1 MAIGYLSNIDL
12 NNNQV
17 KDFKIDNVTSDPT
30 GLSGEGQMIYRT
42 DTNQMKFHTGSNTW
56 VVFGTGSGSGTVTSV
71 DISSS
76 TGTITVGGGPI
87 TNTGTL
93 TVNLPVTGVTAGSY
107 TSADITVDSY
117 GRITAASS
125 SGGGTMTSWKIGS
138 TTGADQDVIDGQ
150 VVDIVGGTY
159 ISGAIAGTRTVTLT
173 HDNTSRT
180 DTTSTASP
188 ASGATFTSVD
198 GVTTNAT
205 GHLTALNVKTIT
217 LPTSDNYVS
226 WELDAESGTPQSIGS
241 GDTVTFTGG
250 TKITT
255 AVAATDILTITH
267 DATSRTDTTSTASP
281 GSAGTFTAVDS
292 VTSDATG
299 HVTAVNLK
307 TVTMP
312 TVPTSDNYSKW
323 VLSDGTTTQ
332 DITSGNT
339 VEVSPDAADGKEGI
353 TVVVSATDK
362 LVIGL
367 DLELLDLQTSVD
379 ESNDELV
386 FVNNAESKNEKI
398 IFSDIHLNQ
407 WGDAEADVDFGGF
420 KLLDVA
426 DGSAAT
432 DGVNLGQVETLV
444 AGQSLFKGAYDAS
457 SEPGSP
463 AISGASNIANS
474 VGDFYAVTVGG
485 AFFTFTLEPGD
496 LIFINNDIAANTNPN
511 VGNFTV
517 VQSGQSIAGAGATD
531 GATTKG
537 VAGFDNASF
546 TASAAGWI
554 QLNNQGTAGNY
565 GDANETV
572 TLAINADGIVTSA
585 SEQAIAI
592 TASQVT
598 DFCTAVDTCVADN
611 GVTADIGDGTATAYV
626 INHNLDT
633 RNVIVSCFR
642 NSTPW
647 DTVMLEVERTSV
659 DQVTLRTTTAL
670 TTDEVSVIITKVT

>member
-188 ASGATFTSVD
+188 GSAGTFTSVD

-205 GHLTALNVKTIT
+205 GHLTALNVKTVT
-217 LPTSDNYVS
+217 LPASDNYGS
-226 WELDAESGTPQSIGS
+226 WDLD
-241 GDTVTFTGG
+241 GDTGSQTVLSGETATFVGG

-255 AVAATDILTITH
+255 LASTGDILTITH

-537 VAGFDNASF
+537 VAGFDSASF

-554 QLNNQGTAGNY
+554 QLKDNSVGGTY
-565 GDANETV
+565 GSASETSTI
-572 TLAINADGIVTSA
+572 TLDKFGVATTA

>member
-188 ASGATFTSVD
+188 GSAGTFTSVD

-205 GHLTALNVKTIT
+205 GHLTALNVKTVT
-217 LPTSDNYVS
+217 LPASDNYGS
-226 WELDAESGTPQSIGS
+226 WDLD
-241 GDTVTFTGG
+241 GDTGSQTVLSGETATFVGG

-255 AVAATDILTITH
+255 LASTGDILTITH